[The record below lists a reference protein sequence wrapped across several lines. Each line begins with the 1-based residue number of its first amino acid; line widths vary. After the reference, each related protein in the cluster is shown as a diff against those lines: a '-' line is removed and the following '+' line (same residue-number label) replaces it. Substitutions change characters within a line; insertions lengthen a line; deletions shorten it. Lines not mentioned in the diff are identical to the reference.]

1 MPIVFRCAECGQ
13 KLSVSRRKAGQP
25 VDCPQCAQRI
35 QVPELDPA
43 ALAEEQDQSTSP
55 TQAVRPNLPA
65 SATRERDEPR
75 NPWLDEEHE
84 EPDFK
89 LSRGAIDDEGLD
101 MTPMV
106 DVTFL
111 LLIFF
116 MITASFAIQKSMQT
130 TPPQPEEEGV
140 SQNVQEDVEDESV
153 IVEIDAENNI
163 RVDDV
168 AVAGIGELIDVL
180 TGKRAGE
187 GKTDMMIEAHELSK
201 HGTVV
206 AVTDA
211 GLEADMQRIRRKT
224 TRSED

>member
-1 MPIVFRCAECGQ
+1 
-13 KLSVSRRKAGQP
+13 
-25 VDCPQCAQRI
+25 
-35 QVPELDPA
+35 
-43 ALAEEQDQSTSP
+43 
-55 TQAVRPNLPA
+55 
-65 SATRERDEPR
+65 
-75 NPWLDEEHE
+75 
-84 EPDFK
+84 
-89 LSRGAIDDEGLD
+89 
-101 MTPMV
+101 MV

-187 GKTDMMIEAHELSK
+187 GKTDMMIEVHELAK

-211 GLEADMQRIRRKT
+211 GLEADMQRIRRTT
-224 TRSED
+224 TRSEE

>member
-1 MPIVFRCAECGQ
+1 MPIVFRCSECGQ

-35 QVPELDPA
+35 LVPEVESA
-43 ALAEEQDQSTSP
+43 ALAEEQDQPTARPRSDIQELSP
-55 TQAVRPNLPA
+55 WE
-65 SATRERDEPR
+65 SDEPR
-75 NPWLDEEHE
+75 NPWLDDEDE

-187 GKTDMMIEAHELSK
+187 GKTDMMIEVHELAK

-211 GLEADMQRIRRKT
+211 GLEADMQRIRRTT
-224 TRSED
+224 TRSEE